1 MKLLTRLNEAINNTF
16 KPLKSIEVVLLVS
29 SFGVNASSAIA
40 LNELDF
46 YGDNEMQSIAIGR
59 PMANRLSPAVTS
71 VMTATDIDRIGARTI
86 TEVLEYLPG
95 VHVSQARS
103 GGNIV
108 SFRGISS
115 EANSQVLILINGVPM
130 RNVLFGGKPFG
141 WNMPVK
147 NISHIEVI
155 RGPGSMLYGG
165 DATTGVI
172 NIVLKTGAEL
182 KGGDAGAFIGNQG
195 TESGWVQ
202 YGNKLN
208 DLEFSGSLQG
218 GTTTGYKGFIGQ
230 DAQSLIDTQF
240 GTHASQA
247 PGFTNNGRDD
257 VDARIDLNYKDWI
270 QLRGGYQR
278 FNNVQTGF
286 GSAYALDN
294 KGYTNNDVYNVDLSL
309 KNQLFDTLDNKTS
322 VYYLGE
328 RPNSYFYN
336 LPIGSFGGLLPKGAI
351 DLGDGVQQTL
361 GIKSQFNYS
370 GIKDHNVTAE
380 TGFIDYWNSGSNKV
394 NYIITPNF
402 VQQIGLTNV
411 SSFGTD
417 PILASTGRTNSYSL
431 IQDEWDFASNWHL
444 TTGFRYDYYSDVSP
458 GFSPRAALVWN
469 TALDL
474 TTKLMYSR
482 SYRPP
487 SFFEKN
493 LPLFSGTTLKPE
505 TVDTLEFQIEQRWTK
520 DLTTS
525 ANMYWYKAD
534 NLITSLPTTS
544 ITPVGFFNN
553 NRINN
558 IGVEAEIKYVVT
570 DNFTGTLNYSYNGM
584 SKTIGTG
591 LMPASMFKGLMS
603 YEITRDWTI
612 GTQLNWIGERV
623 RSRGDPRSP
632 LAGSFTTGVTLSTK
646 IAKPLD
652 LTLRVNNVFNV
663 NAMEPSYSWVLL
675 PGDIPTLGRTILGQ
689 VKVSF

>member
-351 DLGDGVQQTL
+351 DLGDGVQPTL

-380 TGFIDYWNSGSNKV
+380 TGFIDYW
-394 NYIITPNF
+394 IAD
-402 VQQIGLTNV
+402 QI
-411 SSFGTD
+411 
-417 PILASTGRTNSYSL
+417 
-431 IQDEWDFASNWHL
+431 
-444 TTGFRYDYYSDVSP
+444 
-458 GFSPRAALVWN
+458 
-469 TALDL
+469 
-474 TTKLMYSR
+474 K
-482 SYRPP
+482 
-487 SFFEKN
+487 
-493 LPLFSGTTLKPE
+493 
-505 TVDTLEFQIEQRWTK
+505 
-520 DLTTS
+520 
-525 ANMYWYKAD
+525 
-534 NLITSLPTTS
+534 LITSSRQTL
-544 ITPVGFFNN
+544 FN
-553 NRINN
+553 
-558 IGVEAEIKYVVT
+558 K
-570 DNFTGTLNYSYNGM
+570 
-584 SKTIGTG
+584 
-591 LMPASMFKGLMS
+591 
-603 YEITRDWTI
+603 
-612 GTQLNWIGERV
+612 
-623 RSRGDPRSP
+623 
-632 LAGSFTTGVTLSTK
+632 
-646 IAKPLD
+646 LD
-652 LTLRVNNVFNV
+652 
-663 NAMEPSYSWVLL
+663 
-675 PGDIPTLGRTILGQ
+675 
-689 VKVSF
+689 